1 MLKQLKKDEKNKEV
15 MSEEDE
21 ESSAGSDSDPGCD
34 ELSGLEQ
41 DQLRQDMIHVIE
53 EFKTFY
59 N

>member
-1 MLKQLKKDEKNKEV
+1 MLKQLKKDEKNKEA

-21 ESSAGSDSDPGCD
+21 ESSGGSDSDPGCD

-41 DQLRQDMIHVIE
+41 DLLRQDMIQVIE